1 MRLNNGQV
9 GRVQSLSV
17 PSAGSSVSVNI
28 HSSRV
33 SSEISKSE
41 DQLSEFHARGGSTGP
56 ERYAPQVDYRQ
67 DPTPLESC
75 SLADYIRMPSS
86 SLPVSTYNDKAEEP
100 ALQAQME
107 SEFPKLDSAL
117 IAAILADY
125 SDSAEAK
132 NVLSAL
138 S

>member
-1 MRLNNGQV
+1 M
-9 GRVQSLSV
+9 QSLSV
-17 PSAGSSVSVNI
+17 SSQRSAYSDISVNTPSA
-28 HSSRV
+28 RV
-33 SSEISKSE
+33 SSETYNNE
-41 DQLSEFHARGGSTGP
+41 PRLSQWHSGGGGSSGRRGGK
-56 ERYAPQVDYRQ
+56 ALQVDYRQ

-75 SLADYIRMPSS
+75 SLADYIRNPLS
-86 SLPVSTYNDKAEEP
+86 SLPASASGDTIEER
-100 ALQAQME
+100 ALQVQME

>member
-1 MRLNNGQV
+1 M
-9 GRVQSLSV
+9 QSLSV
-17 PSAGSSVSVNI
+17 PSAGSGLSVNV

-33 SSEISKSE
+33 SSEISNSE
-41 DQLSEFHARGGSTGP
+41 GWLSDLRSRGGSTARG

-86 SLPVSTYNDKAEEP
+86 SLPISSSNNKTEEP

-132 NVLSAL
+132 TVLSAL

>member
-1 MRLNNGQV
+1 M
-9 GRVQSLSV
+9 QSLSV
-17 PSAGSSVSVNI
+17 FSQRSAYSDISVN
-28 HSSRV
+28 SSSARV
-33 SSEISKSE
+33 SSETYNSE
-41 DQLSEFHARGGSTGP
+41 PRLSQSHSRGGESSG
-56 ERYAPQVDYRQ
+56 RGGGKALQVDYRQ
-67 DPTPLESC
+67 DPIPLESC
-75 SLADYIRMPSS
+75 SLADYIRIPSS
-86 SLPVSTYNDKAEEP
+86 SLPASASGDTIEEP
-100 ALQAQME
+100 ALQVQME

>member
-1 MRLNNGQV
+1 M
-9 GRVQSLSV
+9 QSLSV
-17 PSAGSSVSVNI
+17 PSAGSGVSVNV

-33 SSEISKSE
+33 SSEISNSE
-41 DQLSEFHARGGSTGP
+41 PRLSDLHSRGGSTARG
-56 ERYAPQVDYRQ
+56 ERYSPQVDYRQ

-86 SLPVSTYNDKAEEP
+86 SLPISTSNNQTEEP

>member
-1 MRLNNGQV
+1 M
-9 GRVQSLSV
+9 QSLSV
-17 PSAGSSVSVNI
+17 SSQRSAYSDISVNSPSA
-28 HSSRV
+28 RV
-33 SSEISKSE
+33 SSETYNSE
-41 DQLSEFHARGGSTGP
+41 PRLSQSHSRGGGK
-56 ERYAPQVDYRQ
+56 ALQVDYRQ

-75 SLADYIRMPSS
+75 SLADYIRIPSS
-86 SLPVSTYNDKAEEP
+86 SLPASASGDTIEEP
-100 ALQAQME
+100 ALQVQME